1 MIDIKAK
8 LMNGWSAPLNE
19 MAKRAGGSAVP
30 AIAGYATAVGV
41 PFADSIPAHF
51 RDGGPGWDRPRLRE
65 GAPMVDTERQAKSIA
80 YSVQGRVATVGTNV
94 PYGPQLNGDYGQFF
108 TVHAKGSG
116 WLTIPNPAVLTAY
129 QVRNAQAWDFQD
141 AVKLEHGPQGPGIYR
156 KTPVRGFLRLLFR
169 LVKEVTVAARP
180 FLRVSD
186 AGMEFVSQAAQQ
198 YIHEGRTPHGIPIR
212 MSGGN
217 PDVGPRRGGRPR

>member
-1 MIDIKAK
+1 MK
-8 LMNGWSAPLNE
+8 LPGGWAAPLDGI
-19 MAKRAGGSAVP
+19 ARRASSSTIP

-51 RDGGPGWDRPRLRE
+51 RDGGPGWDKPRLRE
-65 GAPMVDTERQAKSIA
+65 GVAMVDTERLAKSIA
-80 YSVQGRVATVGTNV
+80 YAVRGRTATVGTNV
-94 PYGPQLNGDYGQFF
+94 PYGPQLNGDRGQFF
-108 TVHAKGSG
+108 TVRAKGNG

-129 QVRNAQAWDFQD
+129 EVRHAQAWDFQD

-169 LVKEVTVAARP
+169 LVKEVTIAARP

-186 AGMEFVSQAAQQ
+186 AGVEFVGQAAQE
-198 YIHEGRTPHGIPIR
+198 YVHEGRVPHGIPIR
-212 MSGGN
+212 MVGGN
-217 PDVGPRRGGRPR
+217 PDVGPRKGGRPR